1 MKIEF
6 NHDDLPNSIP
16 PDIALCLYRIVQE
29 ALRNVVKHSGA
40 QNCEVDLSGAVDGI
54 RLRVLD
60 NGVGF
65 DPAIAGS
72 QGGLGLISMRERLR
86 AVRGEIAITAK
97 PQVGTEI
104 VVQISLAN

>member
-6 NHDDLPNSIP
+6 IHHDLPESIR
-16 PDIALCLYRIVQE
+16 PDVALCLYRIAQE
-29 ALRNVVKHSGA
+29 ALHNVVKHSGA
-40 QNCEVDLSGAVDGI
+40 RNCEVELSGAIDAI
-54 RLRVLD
+54 RLRVFD

-65 DPAIAGS
+65 DPAIADA

-97 PQVGTEI
+97 PQAGTEI